1 MKKAMVVCGVLGFV
15 LLSGCSDEVKTRA
28 WYMDHPK
35 ELAEVFAKCKAS
47 GDDTPNCR
55 NAIEA
60 QFRVKQS
67 NAPVPT
73 FRSSTDSESSNSEY
87 AKIQAFKMYNMSS
100 VEGRF
105 TYSFPESLQG
115 KTIQDIENGN
125 YKLSEDERAQV
136 QKFCKKLDSILA
148 VVHGKDSFK
157 ETKTLEYACKQFKF

>member
-73 FRSSTDSESSNSEY
+73 FGPDTSEMDK
-87 AKIQAFKMYNMSS
+87 AQVFKSYDMTGEN
-100 VEGRF
+100 GRF
-105 TYSFPESLQG
+105 TYSFPDSLKG
-115 KTIQDIENGN
+115 KTIQEIKDGD
-125 YKLSEDERAQV
+125 YTLSDEEKSNLRH
-136 QKFCKKLDSILA
+136 FCEMLDSPLTQ
-148 VVHGKDSFK
+148 VSRDTGRSQKKSLD
-157 ETKTLEYACKQFKF
+157 YACKQFKF

>member
-60 QFRVKQS
+60 QFRVKQAS
-67 NAPVPT
+67 APVPT
-73 FRSSTDSESSNSEY
+73 FGPDTSEMDK
-87 AKIQAFKMYNMSS
+87 AQVFKSYDMTGEN
-100 VEGRF
+100 GRF
-105 TYSFPESLQG
+105 TYSFPDSLKG
-115 KTIQDIENGN
+115 KTIQDIKDGN
-125 YKLSEDERAQV
+125 YTLSPDEKSGVQQFCKSLDRFLTQIVASRGLSERN
-136 QKFCKKLDSILA
+136 
-148 VVHGKDSFK
+148 
-157 ETKTLEYACKQFKF
+157 TLEYACKQFKL